1 MRILWLTT
9 PILLTMC
16 FAADAQEGPA
26 HAVPAAPQTPAAANL
41 LEVKRIFVAQL
52 TGGIQA
58 DALRELII
66 VELKPGPP
74 KRP

>member
-1 MRILWLTT
+1 LTT

-16 FAADAQEGPA
+16 LAAGAQEEPA
-26 HAVPAAPQTPAAANL
+26 HAVPKVPQTPAAANL

-58 DALRELII
+58 DALR
-66 VELKPGPP
+66 
-74 KRP
+74 